1 MHQCVF
7 IFQEILTRLYFLLA
21 VTIITTPIA
30 TKIRGH
36 NFHTQLIGMKLFTR
50 NSNPIKITKEPAKM
64 DFTFDSGFDTDSDC
78 WLLTVDC

>member
-1 MHQCVF
+1 MCVY
-7 IFQEILTRLYFLLA
+7 ISGNIERLYFLLD

-36 NFHTQLIGMKLFTR
+36 NFHTQLIGIKLFIK
-50 NSNPIKITKEPAKM
+50 NNNPIKITKEPAKT
-64 DFTFDSGFDTDSDC
+64 DFTFDSDFDTDSDSDC